1 MENNLQNYLD
11 NIHSVLL
18 GMMVDLDSFLREND
32 LEYSI
37 AYGTMLGAVRH
48 RGFIPWDDDLDI
60 FMKRDD
66 YERFIKVYREKGGI
80 KGGGYTL
87 YATDNPNSWLTHTK
101 LYKNNTAM
109 MASIQDLY
117 APLTKETE
125 HKEIFIDIFPLD
137 KVPTN
142 RRKRKK
148 YMFKA
153 KMRLVYTRD
162 HPYQATNNK
171 LLWFISKIL
180 LSIPKSLKRKIR
192 RSTNQYMLKYNDL
205 QSDYDYISTADPFA
219 IKEFIP
225 PIIDETTDLEFEGY
239 HFKAY
244 KEYDTLLRISY
255 GDYMQLPKEEER
267 KPKHDR
273 QVVILDVKEYLK
285 THEKI
290 TQE

>member
-1 MENNLQNYLD
+1 MEEKLQEYLNL
-11 NIHSVLL
+11 IHSVLL
-18 GMMVDLDSFLREND
+18 DMMIDIDRFLRDNNIK
-32 LEYSI
+32 YSI

-48 RGFIPWDDDLDI
+48 KGFIPWDDDLDI
-60 FMKRDD
+60 LMERSD
-66 YERFIKVYREKGGI
+66 YERFIKLYRESGGI
-80 KGGGYTL
+80 DGYTL
-87 YATDNPNSWLTHTK
+87 YATDDEASWLVHSK

-109 MASIQDLY
+109 LVSPDELY
-117 APLTKETE
+117 EPETKENR

-137 KVPTN
+137 KVPRN
-142 RRKRKK
+142 KRLRKK

-192 RSTNQYMLKYNDL
+192 NSTNQYVLKYNDL

-273 QVVILDVKEYLK
+273 QVVILDVKEYLQ